1 MTLLLKGVSLT
12 KRFGGLTAL
21 EGVDIGLHSGEVLAL
36 IGENGAGKSTLIHL
50 LTGSYA
56 CDAGHIENFANF
68 SDAEV
73 AVIHQDPQLIS
84 SLSGLDNL
92 FIGRAFPS
100 FALGTLISRSHMR
113 LQALAA
119 CEGLGLS
126 LPLDDLVLDYT
137 PTQRFQLA
145 LLRCWM
151 QKPAVLILD
160 EPTAALTS
168 HDAEMLMQ
176 LLRRWTSEGM
186 AVLYVSHRLEEV
198 LQISQRILVLR
209 NGKQMATLVTAQQS
223 HADLVSAMS
232 GQTHSAVPQ
241 LSVSSSKNA
250 VVLQMQNVQTS
261 DATLQGVDMVVHE
274 GELVGLYGLAGAGR
288 SEILETLMGLRS
300 VQSGRMLWRTQ
311 SYEPSGPGFAART
324 GLALVPEDRRQN
336 ALVLGMRLRENLS
349 LSFLHRLSRFGCLLR
364 RREKNFA
371 KHWMQALAIK
381 ARDSEQPVSELSGG
395 NQQKVVFA
403 RALAMQPTLLLCD
416 EPTQAVDVTTRRAI
430 HQLVR
435 NHCGDGGAALVV
447 TSDLDEMLQWVD
459 RILVVREGKTVANL
473 PNQQLTA
480 AQVLAWCFPDR
491 TPTSIS
497 AEEVSA

>member
-1 MTLLLKGVSLT
+1 MTLLLKGVGLT

-68 SDAEV
+68 SSAEV
-73 AVIHQDPQLIS
+73 AVVHQDPQLIT

-176 LLRRWTSEGM
+176 LLRRWTGEGI

-209 NGKQMATLVTAQQS
+209 NGKQMATLATAQQS

-232 GQTHSAVPQ
+232 GQTHSAVAQ

-261 DATLQGVDMVVHE
+261 DATLQGVDMVVHQ

-288 SEILETLMGLRS
+288 SEILETLMGLRT

-395 NQQKVVFA
+395 NQQKVVIGKW
-403 RALAMQPTLLLCD
+403 LATRPKVLLLD
-416 EPTQAVDVTTRRAI
+416 EPTRGVDIGAI
-430 HQLVR
+430 EQIHARILAER
-435 NHCGDGGAALVV
+435 ERGAAVLLIS
-447 TSDLDEMLQWVD
+447 SDLSEILALSD
-459 RILVVREGKTVANL
+459 RILVMHGGRIVGE
-473 PNQQLTA
+473 LT
-480 AQVLAWCFPDR
+480 P
-491 TPTSIS
+491 
-497 AEEVSA
+497 EEATEERLGLLMAGVTA